1 MQMASTSK
9 VLIVGGGIGGL
20 CLAIALRDRGFAVD
34 VIEIKKVWTVYGV
47 GIIQQANVV
56 RAMAQLGIV
65 DRYLSAAFPFNFVGI
80 YQPSGDLVAKLPAS
94 RLAGEQYPP
103 LLGVSRLALHE
114 SCPLWWLKR
123 ERTCGSG

>member
-1 MQMASTSK
+1 MASTSK

-20 CLAIALRDRGFAVD
+20 CLAIALRDRDFAVD

-65 DRYLSAAFPFNFVGI
+65 DRYLSAAFPFDFVGI
-80 YQPSGDLVAKLPAS
+80 YQPSGELIASLPGEPPCGRSLSAAAR
-94 RLAGEQYPP
+94 RLPP
-103 LLGVSRLALHE
+103 RAARSPVIG
-114 SCPLWWLKR
+114 
-123 ERTCGSG
+123 GD